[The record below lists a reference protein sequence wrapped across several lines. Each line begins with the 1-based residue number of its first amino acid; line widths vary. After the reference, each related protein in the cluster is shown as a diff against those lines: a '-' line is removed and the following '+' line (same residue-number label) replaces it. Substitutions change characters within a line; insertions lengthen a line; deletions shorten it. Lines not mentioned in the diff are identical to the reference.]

1 MFNRFKKKWN
11 RKHLKDENY
20 AFLFDE
26 YDGDEVV
33 VYDTE
38 TSGLNPKKDEV
49 LSIGAVLVKG
59 NTIVTSK
66 TFELFLKPS
75 KEISKKSI
83 EIHHI
88 RPCDLADAL
97 DPLEAIEKFLKFIGS
112 RPLVGYYL
120 EFDIAMINKYV
131 KPWLGVT
138 LPNKKTEVSAI
149 YYDKKIELIPQG
161 NIDLRFDTILHDLD
175 IPNMG
180 QHNAVNDAIMTA
192 MVYIKLMN
200 TRRLK

>member
-1 MFNRFKKKWN
+1 VFNRFKKKWN

>member
-1 MFNRFKKKWN
+1 M
-11 RKHLKDENY
+11 KDENY